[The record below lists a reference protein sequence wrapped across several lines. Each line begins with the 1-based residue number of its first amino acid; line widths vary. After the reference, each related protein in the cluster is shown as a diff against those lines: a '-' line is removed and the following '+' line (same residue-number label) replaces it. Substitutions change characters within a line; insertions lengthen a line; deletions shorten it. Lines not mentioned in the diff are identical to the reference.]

1 MSNSLKTLK
10 MEVMDNRACSSL
22 YTRVKSSFAV
32 APENMCAVSDEG
44 DICGEGDKGT
54 GLVIQESGNR
64 CVQKMLYLWINAAV
78 FVRAAE
84 LIGVSFYGIGCN
96 SSVSGQKLPQVF
108 GKITPSVTSW
118 IKNTVSSY
126 GSSICKVSNFGS
138 SPSPPLA
145 PVTLPKL
152 GSYCSG
158 SCGRSKKRFSCD
170 DRIIGGKE
178 ACEHEFPWAALLE
191 IDGKSRCGGN
201 LINDR

>member
-1 MSNSLKTLK
+1 
-10 MEVMDNRACSSL
+10 
-22 YTRVKSSFAV
+22 
-32 APENMCAVSDEG
+32 
-44 DICGEGDKGT
+44 
-54 GLVIQESGNR
+54 
-64 CVQKMLYLWINAAV
+64 MLYLWIYASV
-78 FVRAAE
+78 FFRAAE

-96 SSVSGQKLPQVF
+96 SSVSGQMLPQVF

-126 GSSICKVSNFGS
+126 GSSICTTRNVSRS
-138 SPSPPLA
+138 PPPSPA
-145 PVTLPKL
+145 TLPKL

-170 DRIIGGKE
+170 DRILGGKE
-178 ACEHEFPWAALLE
+178 ACEHEFPWATLLE